1 MQNIED
7 AEEVTQ
13 DVFITIYQKID
24 GFKTESKL
32 STWIYRIAVNAAL
45 NRLKKKQKKS
55 FLNLTTI
62 SHQIPHFEHPGIIAE
77 NKENASILFKAIYQ
91 LPESQKTA
99 FILSYIEEL
108 PRQEVA
114 DIMGNSLKSIE
125 SLLQRGKQNLR
136 KLLKSYIETEGNEG
150 ISLSNLKRKK

>member
-1 MQNIED
+1 MQNTED

-13 DVFITIYQKID
+13 DVFITVYQKID

-32 STWIYRIAVNAAL
+32 STWIYRIAVNASL
-45 NRLKKKQKKS
+45 NRLKKKQRKS
-55 FLNLTTI
+55 FLNLTNI

-77 NKENASILFKAIYQ
+77 NKENASTLFKAIYQ
-91 LPESQKTA
+91 LPETQKTA

-136 KLLKSYIETEGNEG
+136 KLLKSYIETEGNED